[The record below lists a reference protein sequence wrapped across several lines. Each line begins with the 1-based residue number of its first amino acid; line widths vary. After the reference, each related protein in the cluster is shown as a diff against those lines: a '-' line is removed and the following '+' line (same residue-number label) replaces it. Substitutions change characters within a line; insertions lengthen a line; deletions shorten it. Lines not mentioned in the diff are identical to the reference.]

1 MLGMV
6 GAGVAVA
13 GMIGFIGLVV
23 PHLLRLLIG
32 PDHRALLPASVL
44 LGASL
49 LLIADMIARTW
60 LAPADLPVGLVM
72 AVIGG
77 PVFLSLLLQQVKHSR
92 G

>member
-1 MLGMV
+1 
-6 GAGVAVA
+6 
-13 GMIGFIGLVV
+13 
-23 PHLLRLLIG
+23 
-32 PDHRALLPASVL
+32 
-44 LGASL
+44 L